1 MDTRFR
7 DSLSGYKVDQVNQ
20 FSLVYNEAVSFYFG
34 LYHMGLPRLS
44 EYKGGIL
51 PERERERELETR
63 VLPPHLVFI
72 TVIVKHVSWER
83 GSGWAYIAFK
93 GQREPQAE
101 AESMALHTNQQ
112 GRRRFALSLNHNLAA
127 HSVPLRCPDSNA
139 KAVVDSWSLQTDV
152 IFLQDRLL
160 RSRAWGHAAVSHPW
174 LSCWAS
180 SIYPLSAP
188 SLTVHLNKSSWA
200 CPS

>member
-51 PERERERELETR
+51 PERERELETR

-101 AESMALHTNQQ
+101 AESMA
-112 GRRRFALSLNHNLAA
+112 FAYQSAGKKTI
-127 HSVPLRCPDSNA
+127 CF
-139 KAVVDSWSLQTDV
+139 V
-152 IFLQDRLL
+152 I
-160 RSRAWGHAAVSHPW
+160 
-174 LSCWAS
+174 
-180 SIYPLSAP
+180 
-188 SLTVHLNKSSWA
+188 KS
-200 CPS
+200 

>member
-7 DSLSGYKVDQVNQ
+7 GSSSGYKVDQVNQ

-44 EYKGGIL
+44 EYKDGIL
-51 PERERERELETR
+51 PERGNWKQESC
-63 VLPPHLVFI
+63 PHTLSSLQS
-72 TVIVKHVSWER
+72 IVKHVSWER
-83 GSGWAYIAFK
+83 RSGWAYIAFK

-112 GRRRFALSLNHNLAA
+112 GRRWFALSLSHNLAA

-139 KAVVDSWSLQTDV
+139 KAIVDSRSLQTDV

-160 RSRAWGHAAVSHPW
+160 RSRAWGHAAVSCPQP
-174 LSCWAS
+174 SCWAS

-188 SLTVHLNKSSWA
+188 SLLCISTSPPGLP